1 MALAWLN
8 YGYTEEGRLY
18 WNFGKEGETYTLDS
32 DGTPKFTSLITED
45 PDGLSMATQKYC
57 GVSTN
62 GISIQAAQ
70 FVYQRNVVNAAEAVY
85 KWIDNTTAPEHCLPA
100 LSMTEEENAKWADKI
115 NAINTRVEEMAVK
128 FLVGDESLDN
138 FDAYVEEIN
147 GMGLQECLD
156 IEQAALDRYMV
167 KKVK

>member
-1 MALAWLN
+1 MAGILN
-8 YGYTEEGRLY
+8 FR
-18 WNFGKEGETYTLDS
+18 S
-32 DGTPKFTSLITED
+32 
-45 PDGLSMATQKYC
+45 
-57 GVSTN
+57 VN
-62 GISIQAAQ
+62 GMM
-70 FVYQRNVVNAAEAVY
+70 V
-85 KWIDNTTAPEHCLPA
+85 
-100 LSMTEEENAKWADKI
+100 I